1 VFTQQD
7 TTHVFEEILLSCL
20 LSSCMQ
26 IPLDG
31 CPETHTHRRLHLRMK
46 TPLPENNETHCRA
59 NSYQIKERKKKYTT
73 QRKDLRNLQSSINI
87 IKM

>member
-1 VFTQQD
+1 
-7 TTHVFEEILLSCL
+7 
-20 LSSCMQ
+20 

-31 CPETHTHRRLHLRMK
+31 YPETHTHRRLHLRMK

-59 NSYQIKERKKKYTT
+59 NSYQSKEEKYTT
-73 QRKDLRNLQSSINI
+73 QRKDLRNLQSINI